1 LYHAE
6 ADREENMIDYN
17 GKNVIGGKT
26 QKIAKFRTDLG
37 YFGQISYILSY
48 NHILPSIGWI
58 FESNPIMSSD

>member
-1 LYHAE
+1 
-6 ADREENMIDYN
+6 MIDYN